1 MGKCLQGKDDDAES
15 TSSSRSNR
23 LKRPA
28 PQDGTVESEPSTS
41 AAGLIAKDNKDD
53 DKEGN
58 NPFHLL
64 VKAARLMNPVQF
76 ELSKDIACSTPLPG
90 TFLGGV
96 TFYNC
101 IVPVGFL
108 PWEIRVAFPGES
120 QLLQSRTTQP
130 TVHAGC
136 CSVSII
142 HRTLTWITGSL
153 TCTQILMH
161 AIAHEGYTDTRK
173 RVCTES

>member
-90 TFLGGV
+90 TFLGGLLFTTV
-96 TFYNC
+96 LSQSDFSHGKFGLLSLGKASCY
-101 IVPVGFL
+101 
-108 PWEIRVAFPGES
+108 RVALPSLLCMQGAVVFP
-120 QLLQSRTTQP
+120 
-130 TVHAGC
+130 
-136 CSVSII
+136 
-142 HRTLTWITGSL
+142 
-153 TCTQILMH
+153 
-161 AIAHEGYTDTRK
+161 
-173 RVCTES
+173 